1 MVRKIRT
8 IVVLGVLISSLNF
21 GAAQAANQSAD
32 RNSSNNN
39 VACTNTQSA
48 KSAPTSNSRASTC
61 SPTVTSI
68 SPNIGSTL
76 GGQLVTISGTNLANV
91 NSVTFGT
98 LSVTPFS
105 KTSTSLQV
113 NTPVQSNPGSVNI
126 TVSSPSGSITQL
138 GGYTYY
144 APPTITSVSPNSGST
159 SGNQPVT
166 IYGTNLQTTNQVL
179 FGSYAATV
187 QISSPNQITVLTPN
201 VPSAGNVDISLTT
214 LGGSITSAGAFTYTV
229 PFSPLLVNFVVYV
242 KPGGC
247 GTSDNPC
254 TPLPNG
260 VAFDICESS
269 SPLNC
274 VTIDNTYS
282 SPKSLTLNSIN
293 STVRITYKDSNVV
306 SLGLKY
312 FVYVFR
318 NGMPDVEYI
327 PSPAGSD
334 FFYNNGEYRDS
345 TSTFSN
351 SQTLVFGVYGNIT

>member
-1 MVRKIRT
+1 MIRKIRT
-8 IVVLGVLISSLNF
+8 IIVLGALISSLNL
-21 GAAQAANQSAD
+21 GSAQAANQSAD

-159 SGNQPVT
+159 SGNQLVT
-166 IYGTNLQTTNQVL
+166 IYGTNLQTTYQVL
-179 FGSYAATV
+179 FGVYAATV
-187 QISSPNQITVLTPN
+187 QSSSTNQITVLTPN
-201 VPSAGNVDISLTT
+201 VPSAGSVDISLTT
-214 LGGSITSAGAFTYTV
+214 LGGTTTSVGAFTYTI
-229 PFSPLLVNFVVYV
+229 PFSPLTVQFVGYT
-242 KPGGC
+242 PPSGG
-247 GTSDNPC
+247 SL
-254 TPLPNG
+254 PLPNG
-260 VAFDICESS
+260 VSFDICESALLS
-269 SPLNC
+269 NC
-274 VTIDNTYS
+274 VTIDSTYGS
-282 SPKSLTLNSIN
+282 LKSLTLNSNN
-293 STVRITYKDSNVV
+293 STVRIIYRDSNSI

-312 FVYVFR
+312 FVYLARTGVF
-318 NGMPDVEYI
+318 EYI
-327 PSPAGSD
+327 PTPAGSD
-334 FFYNNGEYRDS
+334 FFYNTGDFRES
-345 TSTFSN
+345 TSTWSN
-351 SQTLVFGVYGNIT
+351 SQNMQFGVFGRTT